1 MKLLMI
7 ESDAKGIWYFTGK
20 QECADFLGVSY
31 NAITLWLKG
40 LNKTCRG
47 FKSIEWIES
56 GDVLSRYINPS
67 RETYVKLYECNE

>member
-47 FKSIEWIES
+47 FKAIEQNES
-56 GDVLSRYINPS
+56 GDVLSRYIKKKKKKYI
-67 RETYVKLYECNE
+67 ELYGSK

>member
-47 FKSIEWIES
+47 FKYIEWIES

-67 RETYVKLYECNE
+67 REKYLELYGSK

>member
-7 ESDAKGIWYFTGK
+7 ESDAKGIWYSTGK

-47 FKSIEWIES
+47 FKSIEWI
-56 GDVLSRYINPS
+56 
-67 RETYVKLYECNE
+67 